1 MSSRLTPLVLA
12 LAATA
17 CATTADSSSR
27 VSRNVITAEE
37 IREVDALT
45 AFDAVER
52 LRPAF
57 LRRGRVNVDGDTKSF
72 PIVYLDDLKLGGI
85 DELRRIRASQVA
97 RIEYL
102 SAADATFRFGTG
114 HSGGALLV
122 TTVGSDGGA

>member
-1 MSSRLTPLVLA
+1 MSSRLTPFVLA

-17 CATTADSSSR
+17 CATTSDSSSR
-27 VSRNVITAEE
+27 GSRNVITAEE

-57 LRRGRVNVDGDTKSF
+57 LRRGRVNVQEDTKSF
-72 PIVYLDDLKLGGI
+72 PIVYLDDMKLGGI

-114 HSGGALLV
+114 HTGGALLV
-122 TTVGSDGGA
+122 TTVGSGDGA